1 MAKGL
6 VNCHPFPL
14 YNHTNKERK
23 KSMSVYERLYYL
35 ALGGTK
41 KYQHKL
47 GRENK
52 NATKLQNFLDQVN
65 KNRENRQEEN

>member
-1 MAKGL
+1 
-6 VNCHPFPL
+6 
-14 YNHTNKERK
+14 
-23 KSMSVYERLYYL
+23 MSVYERLYYL